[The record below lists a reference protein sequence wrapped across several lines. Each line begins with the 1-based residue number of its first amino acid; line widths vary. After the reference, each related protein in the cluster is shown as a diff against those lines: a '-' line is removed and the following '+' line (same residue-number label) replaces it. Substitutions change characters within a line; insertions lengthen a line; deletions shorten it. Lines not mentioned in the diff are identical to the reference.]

1 MCKYCDI
8 NQEAHDYEIEL
19 YRCNSYE
26 YEGDKY
32 FLMVQHPAGTYKKLE
47 WAKPLE
53 INFCPVCGRK
63 LTEANNDV

>member
-32 FLMVQHPAGTYKKLE
+32 FLMVQHPAGTYKKSE
-47 WAKPLE
+47 WARPLE
-53 INFCPVCGRK
+53 INFCPICGRN
-63 LTEANNDV
+63 LAEEDNNV